1 MSLKSGKIM
10 FHVNMKHKAIFY
22 FYGYLYYESMQN
34 KISTCTKFII
44 LRQDGIP
51 NEDKSLEKAL

>member
-1 MSLKSGKIM
+1 M

-22 FYGYLYYESMQN
+22 FYEYLYYESMQN